1 MLSYSR
7 LASSV
12 SLFTQP
18 SMGWGWIFISYS
30 PISSHCLSSFASRM
44 RTHCLIS
51 SHSAFRNPQRNH
63 YSINHYSIAYV
74 RASELI
80 LLSPLSHLHTSTNL
94 PTQRRQQPFC
104 LFIYSFRTVTQLNCQ
119 LLLSHEREH
128 TDGITA
134 LQPLHPRTPGKKEA
148 HFG

>member
-44 RTHCLIS
+44 RTRCLIS
-51 SHSAFRNPQRNH
+51 SHSAFRNPQR
-63 YSINHYSIAYV
+63 IHYSIAYV

-80 LLSPLSHLHTSTNL
+80 LLSPLSHLHTTTNL
-94 PTQRRQQPFC
+94 PTQRRQQPFR
-104 LFIYSFRTVTQLNCQ
+104 LFIYSFHTVTQLNCQ

-128 TDGITA
+128 MDGITA

-148 HFG
+148 HFR